1 MSLTSLALKAEQ
13 ELLFLLQ
20 VEILVTVQVGIQS
33 QNLHLEP
40 MSETENSHSAAF
52 VGIHCGKINNPQHFN
67 FLGGKYKAVR
77 CF

>member
-20 VEILVTVQVGIQS
+20 AEILVTVKVGIQS

-40 MSETENSHSAAF
+40 ISEKENSYSAAF
-52 VGIHCGKINNPQHFN
+52 VGIHCGKINNPRYFN
-67 FLGGKYKAVR
+67 FLGEKI
-77 CF
+77 